1 MRTPALPPP
10 RPRRSCRRLPAL
22 LLLAGATWLAAAAPV
37 DAQVDV
43 NVLREPW
50 EPVDHWADLS
60 ISGGYA
66 FEQAFYTGYDIR
78 NRDAVGSPEDR
89 PFIALTVQGT
99 F

>member
-1 MRTPALPPP
+1 MRPPP
-10 RPRRSCRRLPAL
+10 ISCLRRPTRRLLTL
-22 LLLAGATWLAAAAPV
+22 LLPAAAAWLAATGGPAN
-37 DAQVDV
+37 AQVGV

-60 ISGGYA
+60 ISAGYA

-78 NRDAVGSPEDR
+78 NRDAVGSPENR
-89 PFIALTVQGT
+89 PYIALTVQGT